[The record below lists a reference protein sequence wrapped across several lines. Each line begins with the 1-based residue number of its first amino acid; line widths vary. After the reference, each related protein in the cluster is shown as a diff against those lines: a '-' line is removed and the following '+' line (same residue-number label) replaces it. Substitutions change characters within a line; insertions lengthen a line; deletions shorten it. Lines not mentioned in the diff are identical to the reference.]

1 VEEISGLE
9 ISRNKQPMLSA
20 FQRFKDNVILLAW
33 EWFTV
38 IIVTQIYFIGYSVRE
53 SFTSAS
59 LNKIMNAFETDGL
72 YIDHDH
78 RYCMSD
84 DVLDHL
90 KVNEKTV

>member
-1 VEEISGLE
+1 M
-9 ISRNKQPMLSA
+9 QSA

-38 IIVTQIYFIGYSVRE
+38 IIVAQIYFIWNPIRE

-59 LNKIMNAFETDGL
+59 INEIMNATETDGL

-84 DVLDHL
+84 DGLDHL